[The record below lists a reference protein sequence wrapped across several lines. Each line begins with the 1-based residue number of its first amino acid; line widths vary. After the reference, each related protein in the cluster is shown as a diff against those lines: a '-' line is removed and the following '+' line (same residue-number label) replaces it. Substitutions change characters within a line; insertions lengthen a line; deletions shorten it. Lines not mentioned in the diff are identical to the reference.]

1 MDNSKLKKMLITSI
15 IVNILL
21 VFLNIQVFNQKHSS
35 NVIDTQKKEDKSK
48 WADIENIY
56 PVCKVHNNNTSYSG
70 QLKPEWYCYWFNPI
84 TYKYTYLEKTLITS
98 TSDGVF
104 YFSNEYTPTIEL
116 RHKASDISVPVDIY
130 AKQLLDRL
138 ERESNA
144 KIFLP
149 KEAKQIKSEKLE
161 KWTSFITVIPKDNS
175 KDIETFLLSFIKKEG
190 VLWTV
195 FVEYPNDD
203 KKYWYID
210 EKTFDLIDKITSTF

>member
-1 MDNSKLKKMLITSI
+1 ITS
-15 IVNILL
+15 
-21 VFLNIQVFNQKHSS
+21 
-35 NVIDTQKKEDKSK
+35 
-48 WADIENIY
+48 
-56 PVCKVHNNNTSYSG
+56 P
-70 QLKPEWYCYWFNPI
+70 
-84 TYKYTYLEKTLITS
+84 
-98 TSDGVF
+98 SDGVF

-149 KEAKQIKSEKLE
+149 KEAKQIKSKKLE

-175 KDIETFLLSFIKKEG
+175 KDIETFLLSFIKKEE